1 MAKERRVLTRD
12 VSRLSPGSYLDWMA
26 WWNDETDHQHVACGR
41 TEEEA
46 IADLERLDR
55 ERAEAAEGQQ

>member
-1 MAKERRVLTRD
+1 MLTRD

-26 WWNDETDHQHVACGR
+26 WWADETDRHHVGCGR

-46 IADLERLDR
+46 IADLKRLDR
-55 ERAEAAEGQQ
+55 ELAESREEDRKDE

>member
-1 MAKERRVLTRD
+1 MLTRD
-12 VSRLSPGSYLDWMA
+12 VSRLSPGPYLDWPGEYLDWLA
-26 WWNDETDHQHVACGR
+26 WWTDETDRHHVGCGR

-55 ERAEAAEGQQ
+55 ERAESKQ

>member
-1 MAKERRVLTRD
+1 MSERRMVR
-12 VSRLSPGSYLDWMA
+12 VSQFFPNGHLDWMA
-26 WWNDETDHQHVACGR
+26 WWNDETDHQHVGCGR

-55 ERAEAAEGQQ
+55 ERAEAAEQQ